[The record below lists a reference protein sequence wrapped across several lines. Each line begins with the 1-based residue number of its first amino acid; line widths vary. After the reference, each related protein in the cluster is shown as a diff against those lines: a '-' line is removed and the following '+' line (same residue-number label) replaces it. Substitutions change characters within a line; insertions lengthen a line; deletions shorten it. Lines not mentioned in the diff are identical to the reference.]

1 MILKIQR
8 GQKIFITSDTHYG
21 HTNICWGV
29 SKYKDVE
36 GSFQSL
42 RLFNSLEEMNNTI
55 VDNINN
61 IVGEDDI
68 LISVGDWSFG
78 GWENIRKFRNLIRCK
93 NIYLIYGNHDEHI
106 MNNKD
111 NVQELFIQC
120 SDQMILKY
128 GKLKIII
135 FHTPIASW
143 NGLEEGS
150 IHLHGHMHWRGDNR
164 FFARSMDVGV
174 DGHPEF
180 RPYDLEK
187 EILPLLS
194 NKPIKSRLQ
203 YDHHKK

>member
-68 LISVGDWSFG
+68 LISVG
-78 GWENIRKFRNLIRCK
+78 R
-93 NIYLIYGNHDEHI
+93 
-106 MNNKD
+106 
-111 NVQELFIQC
+111 
-120 SDQMILKY
+120 
-128 GKLKIII
+128 
-135 FHTPIASW
+135 
-143 NGLEEGS
+143 
-150 IHLHGHMHWRGDNR
+150 
-164 FFARSMDVGV
+164 
-174 DGHPEF
+174 
-180 RPYDLEK
+180 
-187 EILPLLS
+187 LS
-194 NKPIKSRLQ
+194 
-203 YDHHKK
+203 